1 MDDQK
6 KPLLISCGILKN
18 EIQKLIETGQLDA
31 DVIYL
36 GAKLHYDYELL
47 ERALKGTF
55 EKVLKHRARN
65 VIAVYGDVCL
75 GFDYEIKKLVETYG
89 IVKVDA
95 LNCVDCLLGG
105 KGRLL
110 KADRDHKYFFLTPG
124 WITFWNHFEKSK
136 ENLKERYAMLEGLI
150 LLDALGNL
158 DDYKDE
164 IDAISRSTGLAV
176 VEKKEIGL
184 EGLKQIIDAA
194 INNGSLKALQ

>member
-1 MDDQK
+1 MNDQK

-31 DVIYL
+31 DVKYL

-55 EKVLKHRARN
+55 EKVLKHQARN

-105 KGRLL
+105 KAG
-110 KADRDHKYFFLTPG
+110 F
-124 WITFWNHFEKSK
+124 
-136 ENLKERYAMLEGLI
+136 
-150 LLDALGNL
+150 
-158 DDYKDE
+158 
-164 IDAISRSTGLAV
+164 
-176 VEKKEIGL
+176 
-184 EGLKQIIDAA
+184 
-194 INNGSLKALQ
+194 

>member
-1 MDDQK
+1 MSDPN

-18 EIQKLIETGQLDA
+18 EIQKLIETGQLDV
-31 DVIYL
+31 DIRYL
-36 GAKLHYDYELL
+36 DAKLHYDYELL

-55 EKVLKHRARN
+55 EKVRKHPTRN
-65 VIAVYGDVCL
+65 VIAVYGDICL

-105 KGRLL
+105 KGQLL

-136 ENLKERYAMLEGLI
+136 EKLKERYAMLEGLY
-150 LLDALGNL
+150 LLDALGDL

-164 IDAISRSTGLAV
+164 IDAISRSTGLPV
-176 VEKKEIGL
+176 VEKKKIGL

-194 INNGSLKALQ
+194 IEKGSFKALQ

>member
-1 MDDQK
+1 MNDPN
-6 KPLLISCGILKN
+6 KPLLISCGILRK
-18 EIQKLIETGQLDA
+18 EIQKLIETDQLDV

-55 EKVLKHRARN
+55 EKVLKHQARN

-110 KADRDHKYFFLTPG
+110 KADKDHKYFFLTPG
-124 WITFWNHFEKSK
+124 WITFWNNFEKSK

-176 VEKKEIGL
+176 VDKKKTGL

-194 INNGSLKALQ
+194 IVKSNSHLS